1 MPHIDIN
8 AILAEF
14 SARTSE
20 PAFPFLDRAKIATQL
35 AERVATP
42 GKIDQGSSS
51 LCGPTSLM
59 FHLANDRPADY
70 VQFVIDL
77 FENGAA
83 SINDFHIAP
92 SDDMR
97 NYDPSENDI
106 ADADWIATAA
116 IRDSKNLF
124 FNYQSVQN
132 EFAGI
137 TLPGELA
144 NWYGEVGYDDVR
156 EEANVFFKKNRRDA
170 ETASRLFE
178 EGYNVALLINTNIL
192 DGETQTNWSLTPEH
206 WVALTSPL
214 EFTDTH
220 VRFTLFTWGDPA
232 YAVPQGAELEV
243 GSFVKN
249 YYGYVACRG

>member
-1 MPHIDIN
+1 MPQTDIN
-8 AILAEF
+8 ETLTEF
-14 SARTSE
+14 AARTGA
-20 PAFPFLDRAKIATQL
+20 PAFPFLDRQTITDQL
-35 AERVATP
+35 AERVAAP

-51 LCGPTSLM
+51 LCGPTSLI
-59 FHLANDRPADY
+59 FHLAHDRPADY

-77 FENGAA
+77 FENGSA

-92 SDDMR
+92 GDDMR
-97 NYDPSENDI
+97 NYDPAENDI
-106 ADADWIATAA
+106 ADADWIALAA
-116 IRDSKNLF
+116 IRDSTNLF
-124 FNYQSVQN
+124 FNYQSVHN

-144 NWYGEVGYDDVR
+144 NWYGEVGYEDVR
-156 EEANVFFKKNRRDA
+156 EEANVFFKKNRHDA
-170 ETASRLFE
+170 ETASHLFE
-178 EGYNVALLINTNIL
+178 EGYNVALLINANML
-192 DGETQTNWSLTPEH
+192 DADSQTNWSLTPDH
-206 WVALTSPL
+206 WVVLTSAM
-214 EFTDTH
+214 EFTETH